1 MESENDFFKQ
11 KSEKLAAAEAR
22 TTMVAVVHQ
31 TQERT
36 RDKNHKISTLDETAF
51 ASFLSF
57 SLQNISSQKF
67 QKCVE
72 EYSFNL
78 FSFTS
83 NSNLIVIVLSSF

>member
-11 KSEKLAAAEAR
+11 KSEKLAAAAR

-31 TQERT
+31 TQERA

-72 EYSFNL
+72 EY
-78 FSFTS
+78 
-83 NSNLIVIVLSSF
+83 

>member
-1 MESENDFFKQ
+1 MDSENDFFNQ
-11 KSEKLAAAEAR
+11 KSEKLAAAAR

-31 TQERT
+31 TQERA